1 MATDGD
7 FAPVEVGPLI
17 DHHCHG
23 LVMNDPG
30 RPAFEAIMNEADRP
44 SPMGTSLFDSMLGLA
59 VRRWC
64 APVLDLEPHASPDDY
79 LARRREL
86 GAEEVNRRLVR
97 EAGIGTFLVDTGLTP
112 DRLTTPEQ
120 LADLCGGQRR
130 EVVRLEAV
138 GEEVLAA
145 GTTRNGFADEVRERL
160 RDTHAVGAKSIAAY
174 RVGLSLPARQPS
186 DDELMA
192 ALGDVRPGASGAF
205 RIAHPVVN
213 AWLAWTA
220 VEIGMPL
227 QFHVAYGD
235 NDVDLADCDPLRL
248 TDFLRATAERGVPVT
263 LLHNYPFH
271 RNAAY
276 LAQVFDHVFMD
287 LGLAT
292 HNTGALSGSLVRE
305 SLELAPFGKVLFSSD
320 AYGLG
325 ELYHLGALLFRR
337 GLTRL
342 LSGLVDEGELSG
354 SDAARLARLVCAD
367 NARRVYGLEG
377 AGAAG

>member
-1 MATDGD
+1 MSDATQ
-7 FAPVEVGPLI
+7 VEVGSLV

-23 LVMNDPG
+23 LVTDDLD
-30 RPAFEAIMNEADRP
+30 RPAFEAMMNEAERP
-44 SPMGTSLFDSMLGLA
+44 SPLGTSLFDSMLGLA

-64 APVLDLEPHASPDDY
+64 APVLGLDPHPTPDEY

-86 GAEEVNRRLVR
+86 GAAEVNRRLVA

-120 LADLCGGQRR
+120 LAELCGGRGH

-138 GEEVLAA
+138 GQDVLAA
-145 GTTRNGFADEVRERL
+145 GTAPDGFADEVRQRL
-160 RDTHAVGAKSIAAY
+160 RDSDAVGAKSIAAY
-174 RVGLSLPARQPS
+174 RVGLSLPARRPS
-186 DDELMA
+186 DDELVA
-192 ALGDVRPGASGAF
+192 ALAEVRPDASGGY

-220 VEIGMPL
+220 VELEMPL
-227 QFHVAYGD
+227 QFHVGYGD

-248 TDFLRATAERGVPVT
+248 TGFLRATQERGVPVL

-292 HNTGALSGSLVRE
+292 HNTGALSTTLLRE
-305 SLELAPFGKVLFSSD
+305 SLELVPFGKFLFSTD
-320 AYGLG
+320 AYGLA

-337 GLTRL
+337 A
-342 LSGLVDEGELSG
+342 LSDVLGALVDSGEATAA
-354 SDAARLARLVCAD
+354 DAEHIGRLIARD
-367 NARRVYGLEG
+367 NARRAYRLEEPDV
-377 AGAAG
+377 AG